1 SGVHTGGWTP
11 SYLRRHMYIAYM
23 GGAHLVQIEPTVYF
37 LSGTTYNPF
46 GTTVDAFGDFAL
58 TRHPQNTIGTPVVPL
73 AIMFDY
79 YSGFDTKH
87 GPYNQANGVWYQDI
101 PYSSGDYMI
110 NNFFKVAYPN
120 HWLHGTTPGAPFS
133 EPAGYKAFLAA
144 GGDARPYEPMP
155 TTRWGDTMDVTLNT
169 ATASVLSRYRIVALM
184 GGVVIDTN
192 LRAALQAFAQA
203 GGTVVVNASQVTA
216 ADQSL
221 LGVTLGGAMV
231 SGGSSTWTAT
241 GTVYSEPA
249 YTYEAVT
256 VTTATVLATTTGS
269 APLITSNAVGAG
281 RVILTTPDYLQSTAR
296 TAL

>member
-1 SGVHTGGWTP
+1 
-11 SYLRRHMYIAYM
+11 
-23 GGAHLVQIEPTVYF
+23 
-37 LSGTTYNPF
+37 
-46 GTTVDAFGDFAL
+46 
-58 TRHPQNTIGTPVVPL
+58 
-73 AIMFDY
+73 
-79 YSGFDTKH
+79 
-87 GPYNQANGVWYQDI
+87 
-101 PYSSGDYMI
+101 
-110 NNFFKVAYPN
+110 
-120 HWLHGTTPGAPFS
+120 
-133 EPAGYKAFLAA
+133 
-144 GGDARPYEPMP
+144 
-155 TTRWGDTMDVTLNT
+155 
-169 ATASVLSRYRIVALM
+169 RYRTVALM
-184 GGVVIDTN
+184 GGVEIDTN

-296 TAL
+296 TALLSIGVRLFDDLYTQVRPATVNGPAVQFMFNTATGKLITTLINSSGSTWNGTIVAPISGTVTAVREYIGDTNAAYTNVGGVVTITGSVPAYDVKIYAI